1 MIPLRDDNPTRST
14 PVVNY
19 ALLTLCVIVFL
30 WQVML
35 PDDRAE
41 QAVYQLGFIPAVFF
55 GRADLAE
62 HWIAPELSIVTSM
75 FMHGGWLH
83 LLGNMLY
90 LWIFGDNVEDRVG
103 HARYVLLYLACG
115 LAAALAQGF
124 TDMSSTVPMV
134 GASGAI
140 SGVLGAYIVLYP
152 RANVLVAVPLL
163 VVFYTLRV
171 PAWLVLGM
179 WFVGQLLSSLSTHMS
194 ITDQQGAGVAFG
206 AHIGG
211 FIAGLLLIG
220 LFVRDRHAYRY

>member
-14 PVVNY
+14 PVVNF
-19 ALLTLCVIVFL
+19 ALIALSVIVFL
-30 WQVML
+30 WEVML
-35 PDDRAE
+35 PQGEAAK
-41 QAVYQLGFIPAVFF
+41 AVYQLGFIPAVFF
-55 GRADLAE
+55 GRADLAQ

-103 HARYVLLYLACG
+103 HARYVVLYLVCG
-115 LAAALAQGF
+115 FAAALAQGLA
-124 TDMSSTVPMV
+124 DMSSTVPMV

-163 VVFYTLRV
+163 IVFYTLRV
-171 PAWLVLGM
+171 RAWVVLGM
-179 WFVGQLLSSLSTHMS
+179 WFVGQLLSSLSA
-194 ITDQQGAGVAFG
+194 QQGAGVAFG
-206 AHIGG
+206 AHVGG
-211 FIAGLLLIG
+211 FVAGVLLIR
-220 LFVRDRHAYRY
+220 LFVRDRRAYR